1 MCKRFERM
9 MKCLELT
16 ASPND
21 AEALAA
27 MRAANKI
34 REELGFSWSDIAT
47 NPKPEEVDWIS
58 VLARQWSAPEDD
70 DQRRERERY
79 EAAEREIYQTLER
92 KKEEAARRSAEADR
106 RRREEFRTR
115 FPELQED
122 EGYS

>member
-1 MCKRFERM
+1 

-16 ASPND
+16 ASTND

-34 REELGFSWSDIAT
+34 REELGLKWADFTD
-47 NPKPEEVDWIS
+47 PKPGEMDWASI
-58 VLARQWSAPEDD
+58 VARQWSAPEDD
-70 DQRRERERY
+70 ERRRERDEFDARQ
-79 EAAEREIYQTLER
+79 REIERTLQR
-92 KKEEAARRSAEADR
+92 KNEEARRRVEEAARRR
-106 RRREEFRTR
+106 HEEYRTR